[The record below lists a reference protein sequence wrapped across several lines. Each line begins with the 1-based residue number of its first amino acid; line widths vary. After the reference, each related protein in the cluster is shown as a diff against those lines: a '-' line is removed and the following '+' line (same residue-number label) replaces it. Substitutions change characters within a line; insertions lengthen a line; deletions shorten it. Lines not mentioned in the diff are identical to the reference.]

1 MRKKLAVLLCTAMAV
16 SSLAGCSNGSKEASD
31 TQGESKKEEAKDKA
45 ESKEE
50 SSGDVLT
57 LEFFQQKSEEAA
69 QVGYQNIID
78 KFNEQN
84 PDIKIEMNTV
94 PDAPTVL
101 TSRVASGDI
110 PVIFTDFPTQL
121 QFHQK
126 VANGYVQDLS
136 EQDFLENV
144 EQSALDMTKQED
156 GKYYA
161 LPFSR
166 NYMGVWYNMEIFE
179 ENNLEVPKT
188 WEEFVNVCNS
198 LEEKGVTP
206 LGLHGKDPGRVGHT
220 FQCCT
225 VAFDPEG
232 VETIEKA
239 VAGEGKIEGDEGFKK
254 AAEKMLT
261 LLDYSNEDA
270 LALSDMQ
277 CYENFANGQYAM
289 CITGSYA
296 RGTIMIANPDLK
308 LGVFPLPN
316 DTRETTNTL
325 SGIDAAVCIS
335 AKASEE
341 EKAGAYRFLEFLA
354 QPENAQLFCD
364 AEGAPSC
371 ITGVVHKDE
380 GVQPMLE
387 LISDGQV
394 HDWMASTIDNNVVTD
409 LYNVTQGFW
418 SEKNVDDYLKQ
429 MDESIAITSA
439 E

>member
-1 MRKKLAVLLCTAMAV
+1 MKKKTALLLCIA
-16 SSLAGCSNGSKEASD
+16 LAAANILGCSSGAKPENTTED
-31 TQGESKKEEAKDKA
+31 TTQKTESKSED
-45 ESKEE
+45 
-50 SSGDVLT
+50 GVLT
-57 LEFFQQKSEEAA
+57 IEFFQQKTEEAA
-69 QVGYQNIID
+69 QIGYNNIID
-78 KFNEQN
+78 KFNEEN

-110 PVIFTDFPTQL
+110 PTIFTDFPTQL
-121 QFHQK
+121 QFRQK
-126 VANGYVQDLS
+126 VENGYIQDLS
-136 EQDFLENV
+136 DQEFMKNV
-144 EQSALDMTKQED
+144 EQSALDMSIQED

-166 NYMGVWYNMEIFE
+166 NYMGVWYNIDIFE
-179 ENNLEVPKT
+179 ENDLEIPQT
-188 WEEFVNVCNS
+188 WDEFVQVCES
-198 LEEKGVTP
+198 LKAKEIVP
-206 LGLHGKDPGRVGHT
+206 LGLHGKDPARVGHT

-225 VAFDPEG
+225 VAWDPQG
-232 VETIEKA
+232 VETIEQA
-239 VAGEGKIEGDEGFKK
+239 VAGEKKIEGDAAFT
-254 AAEKMLT
+254 AVAEKMLT
-261 LLDYSNEDA
+261 LLSYANEDA
-270 LALSDMQ
+270 LAMSDMQ

-296 RGTIMIANPDLK
+296 RGTIMIANPDLN
-308 LGVFPLPN
+308 LGIFPLPN
-316 DTRETTNTL
+316 DTYETTNTL

-341 EKAGAYRFLEFLA
+341 EKEAAYKFLEFLA

-364 AEGAPSC
+364 AEGAPAC

-380 GVQPMLE
+380 GVQPMLD
-387 LISDGQV
+387 LISAGQV

-418 SEKNVDDYLKQ
+418 SEKNVESYLKQ

>member
-16 SSLAGCSNGSKEASD
+16 SSLVGCSSGAKEASD

-45 ESKEE
+45 ENKEE
-50 SSGDVLT
+50 GSGDVLT

-188 WEEFVNVCNS
+188 WEEFVNVCNA
-198 LEEKGVTP
+198 LKEKGVTP

-418 SEKNVDDYLKQ
+418 SEKNVDNYLKQ

>member
-1 MRKKLAVLLCTAMAV
+1 M
-16 SSLAGCSNGSKEASD
+16 KEPKD
-31 TQGESKKEEAKDKA
+31 TQEENKKEDSQDKT
-45 ESKEE
+45 EGKED
-50 SSGDVLT
+50 SGKDVLT

-136 EQDFLENV
+136 EQEFLGNV

-166 NYMGVWYNMEIFE
+166 NYMGVWYNMKIFE

-188 WEEFVNVCNS
+188 WEEFTGVCDA
-198 LEEKGVTP
+198 LKEKGVTP

-225 VAFDPEG
+225 VAFDPKG
-232 VETIEKA
+232 VETIEKT
-239 VAGEGKIEGDEGFKK
+239 VAGESSIEGDEGFKLV
-254 AAEKMLT
+254 AEKMLT

-418 SEKNVDDYLKQ
+418 SEKNVDNYLKQ

>member
-1 MRKKLAVLLCTAMAV
+1 MMKKLAVLLCTAMAV
-16 SSLAGCSNGSKEASD
+16 SSLAGCSSGAKDPGKDQEKTKKED
-31 TQGESKKEEAKDKA
+31 TQDKTEGKEDGK
-45 ESKEE
+45 
-50 SSGDVLT
+50 DVLT

-136 EQDFLENV
+136 EQGFLKNV

-166 NYMGVWYNMEIFE
+166 NYMGVWYNMT
-179 ENNLEVPKT
+179 NLK
-188 WEEFVNVCNS
+188 
-198 LEEKGVTP
+198 EKGVTP

-232 VETIEKA
+232 VETIEKT
-239 VAGEGKIEGDEGFKK
+239 VAGEGKIEGDEGFQKV
-254 AAEKMLT
+254 AEKMLT

-418 SEKNVDDYLKQ
+418 SEKNVDNYLKQ

>member
-1 MRKKLAVLLCTAMAV
+1 MKKKLAVLLCTAMAV
-16 SSLAGCSNGSKEASD
+16 SSLAGCSSGAKDPGKDQEKTKKED
-31 TQGESKKEEAKDKA
+31 TQDKTEGKEDGK
-45 ESKEE
+45 
-50 SSGDVLT
+50 DVLT

-136 EQDFLENV
+136 EQGFLKNV
-144 EQSALDMTKQED
+144 GQSALDMTKQED

-166 NYMGVWYNMEIFE
+166 NYMGVWYNMTIFK
-179 ENNLEVPKT
+179 ENNLEIPKT
-188 WEEFVNVCNS
+188 WEEFVSVCNT
-198 LEEKGVTP
+198 LKEKGVTP

-232 VETIEKA
+232 VETIEKT
-239 VAGEGKIEGDEGFKK
+239 VAGEGKIEGDEGFQKV
-254 AAEKMLT
+254 AEKMLT

-289 CITGSYA
+289 CITGSY
-296 RGTIMIANPDLK
+296 
-308 LGVFPLPN
+308 
-316 DTRETTNTL
+316 
-325 SGIDAAVCIS
+325 
-335 AKASEE
+335 ASEE

-418 SEKNVDDYLKQ
+418 SEKNVDNYLKQ

>member
-16 SSLAGCSNGSKEASD
+16 SSLAGCSSGAKEAGD

-45 ESKEE
+45 ENKEE
-50 SSGDVLT
+50 GSGDVLT

-69 QVGYQNIID
+69 QVGYRNIID

-188 WEEFVNVCNS
+188 WEEFVSVCNA

-225 VAFDPEG
+225 VAFAPEG

-418 SEKNVDDYLKQ
+418 SVKNVDEYLKQ

>member
-1 MRKKLAVLLCTAMAV
+1 MKKKLAVLLCTAMAV
-16 SSLAGCSNGSKEASD
+16 SSLAGCSSGAKDPGKDQEKTKKED
-31 TQGESKKEEAKDKA
+31 TQDKTEGKEDGK
-45 ESKEE
+45 
-50 SSGDVLT
+50 DVLT
-57 LEFFQQKSEEAA
+57 LEFFQQKAEEAA

-136 EQDFLENV
+136 EQGFLKNV

-166 NYMGVWYNMEIFE
+166 NYMGVWYNMTIFK
-179 ENNLEVPKT
+179 ENNLEIPKT
-188 WEEFVNVCNS
+188 WEEFVSVCNT
-198 LEEKGVTP
+198 LKEKGVTP

-232 VETIEKA
+232 VETIEKT
-239 VAGEGKIEGDEGFKK
+239 VAGEGKIEGDEGFQKV
-254 AAEKMLT
+254 AEKMLT

-418 SEKNVDDYLKQ
+418 SEKNVDNYLKQ

>member
-1 MRKKLAVLLCTAMAV
+1 MKKKLAVLLCAAMAV
-16 SSLAGCSNGSKEASD
+16 
-31 TQGESKKEEAKDKA
+31 KKEDSQDKT
-45 ESKEE
+45 EGKED
-50 SSGDVLT
+50 SGKDVLT

-136 EQDFLENV
+136 EQEFLGNV
-144 EQSALDMTKQED
+144 EQSALDMTKQEV

-166 NYMGVWYNMEIFE
+166 NYMGVWYNMKIFE

-188 WEEFVNVCNS
+188 WEEFTGVCDA
-198 LEEKGVTP
+198 LKEKGVTP

-225 VAFDPEG
+225 VAFDPKG
-232 VETIEKA
+232 VETIEKT
-239 VAGEGKIEGDEGFKK
+239 VAGESSIEGDEGFKLV
-254 AAEKMLT
+254 AEKMLT

-354 QPENAQLFCD
+354 QPENAQFFCD

-418 SEKNVDDYLKQ
+418 SEKNVDNYLKQ

>member
-1 MRKKLAVLLCTAMAV
+1 MKKKLAVLLCTAMAV
-16 SSLAGCSNGSKEASD
+16 SSLAGCSSGAKDPGKDQEKTKKED
-31 TQGESKKEEAKDKA
+31 TQDKTEGKEDGK
-45 ESKEE
+45 
-50 SSGDVLT
+50 DVLT

-136 EQDFLENV
+136 EQGFLKNV

-166 NYMGVWYNMEIFE
+166 NYMGVWYNMTIFK
-179 ENNLEVPKT
+179 ENNLEIPKT
-188 WEEFVNVCNS
+188 WEEFVSVCNT
-198 LEEKGVTP
+198 LKEKGVTP

-232 VETIEKA
+232 VETIEKT
-239 VAGEGKIEGDEGFKK
+239 VAGEGKIEGDEGFQKV
-254 AAEKMLT
+254 AEKMLT

-277 CYENFANGQYAM
+277 CYENFANEIGRAH
-289 CITGSYA
+289 
-296 RGTIMIANPDLK
+296 
-308 LGVFPLPN
+308 V
-316 DTRETTNTL
+316 
-325 SGIDAAVCIS
+325 
-335 AKASEE
+335 
-341 EKAGAYRFLEFLA
+341 
-354 QPENAQLFCD
+354 
-364 AEGAPSC
+364 
-371 ITGVVHKDE
+371 
-380 GVQPMLE
+380 
-387 LISDGQV
+387 
-394 HDWMASTIDNNVVTD
+394 
-409 LYNVTQGFW
+409 
-418 SEKNVDDYLKQ
+418 
-429 MDESIAITSA
+429 
-439 E
+439 